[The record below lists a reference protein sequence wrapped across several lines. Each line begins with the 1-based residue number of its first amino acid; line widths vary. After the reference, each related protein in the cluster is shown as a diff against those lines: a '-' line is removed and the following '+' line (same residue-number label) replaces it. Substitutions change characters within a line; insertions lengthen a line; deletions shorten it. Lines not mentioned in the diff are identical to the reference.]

1 MEVSSSLAVM
11 NTTNRYRYEFPPHLT
26 VLLILFYFGLSAWMA
41 YLARSF
47 AEVQHVGFIALS
59 VIFATLALVVL
70 VRRLAFPCT
79 LELTE
84 DSILLPRG
92 HPWPRIT
99 TITFADIICL
109 QDGGDSLW
117 INTSRDSFSI
127 WTNKFEDYPAVREAI
142 AVKAA
147 IALEPSGSYDHPAP
161 LVQWVEPEDWTRFLA
176 RAEITKPVLYQLH
189 TELWFFVRCYAFCFA
204 FIVVP
209 FLCFVLLIF
218 FGWGPFLLVAVSIR
232 PFAAVFFL
240 AVIFTM
246 LHWLDRIF
254 PVHAEKIRFLKR
266 GITKRNPSGQ
276 LFVWDY
282 RQFSGWVVIE
292 RQFKEHI
299 LQILLLKQLVKGR
312 AYTQEFAFP
321 DASVR
326 DQVVQILND
335 RQVPQALDIK
345 PSWEAE

>member
-1 MEVSSSLAVM
+1 MAQPP
-11 NTTNRYRYEFPPHLT
+11 TTNRYRYEFPPRLT
-26 VLLILFYFGLSAWMA
+26 VLLILFYLGLSAWMVH
-41 YLARSF
+41 LARSF
-47 AEVQHVGFIALS
+47 AEVPHIGFIALS

-70 VRRLAFPCT
+70 IRRLAFPCT
-79 LELTE
+79 LELT
-84 DSILLPRG
+84 DDAILLPCG

-99 TITFADIICL
+99 TIPYADIICL

-117 INTSRDSFSI
+117 INTGRDSFSI
-127 WTNKFEDYPAVREAI
+127 WTNKFEDYRAVRETI

-147 IALEPSGSYDHPAP
+147 IALEPFGSYDHPAP
-161 LVQWVEPEDWTRFLA
+161 LVQWVEPEDWTRFLT
-176 RAEITKPVLYQLH
+176 RAEITKPVFYQLR
-189 TELWFFVRCYAFCFA
+189 TELWFFVRCYAFCCA

-209 FLCFVLLIF
+209 FLGFVLLIF

-246 LHWLDRIF
+246 LHWLYRIF
-254 PVHAEKIRFLKR
+254 HTPAEKISFRDR

-276 LFVWDY
+276 LFVWNY
-282 RQFSGWVVIE
+282 RQFCGWSVIE
-292 RQFKEHI
+292 MQFEGHV

-312 AYTQEFAFP
+312 AYNEAFALP

-335 RQVPQALDIK
+335 RQVPQVSDIK
-345 PSWEAE
+345 PSWEL